1 MIWGT
6 NRRQR
11 IVSQRVTCLLVY
23 SYTMAS
29 TYIGLLEP
37 TLRETT
43 AGSEQYI
50 VFLMQSGSVTKL
62 SRTHKGWNQ
71 RIVVDSSYIAIIYIL
86 LFWCVL
92 DAQKKIPSPLFNV
105 SIATWFKC
113 IVRYSARITY
123 MQNWNIGPLA
133 FLLLLIRYFD
143 ANESELIIFTYLHLP
158 ASIFVISSQESSIIF
173 WNVSFNKSTTAT
185 VSSEQA
191 AAFEALVWVHSHLDF
206 QQSWSNPPKRGENV
220 SLIYP
225 FSPDGS
231 SSWLSIQTLHL
242 F

>member
-1 MIWGT
+1 M
-6 NRRQR
+6 
-11 IVSQRVTCLLVY
+11 Y
-23 SYTMAS
+23 
-29 TYIGLLEP
+29 
-37 TLRETT
+37 
-43 AGSEQYI
+43 AGC
-50 VFLMQSGSVTKL
+50 T
-62 SRTHKGWNQ
+62 
-71 RIVVDSSYIAIIYIL
+71 
-86 LFWCVL
+86 
-92 DAQKKIPSPLFNV
+92 KKIPSPLFNV

-191 AAFEALVWVHSHLDF
+191 AAFEALIWVHSHLDF
-206 QQSWSNPPKRGENV
+206 QQSWSKPQKGEKMCRYFTRSPLTAVPLGFPYKLCTFFKMGFWKKKKRDEKGKTLFILTFLMSSDPSSTEA
-220 SLIYP
+220 IYP
-225 FSPDGS
+225 RYDGN
-231 SSWLSIQTLHL
+231 ITCEINI
-242 F
+242 